1 MQNYGRL
8 KSIIPLT
15 NQKKNKKKKNTQ
27 ENKEKNIPNN
37 KNFVSFLRF
46 QLR

>member
-1 MQNYGRL
+1 MIQNYGRL
-8 KSIIPLT
+8 KSIIPL
-15 NQKKNKKKKNTQ
+15 KNKKTKKIKNTQ
-27 ENKEKNIPNN
+27 KDKEKNIPNN